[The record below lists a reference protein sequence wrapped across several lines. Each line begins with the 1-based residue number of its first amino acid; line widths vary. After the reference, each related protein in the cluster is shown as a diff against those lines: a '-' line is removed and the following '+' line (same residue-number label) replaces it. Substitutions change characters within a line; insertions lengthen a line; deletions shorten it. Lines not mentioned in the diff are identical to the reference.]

1 MFMNLFELDE
11 NSEAIISEFAK
22 PLSPKVIHRLESMG
36 IVPGKKVTKLS
47 SPLGG
52 AEVIQ
57 VQQSVYSLDSS
68 ITQNLI
74 IQ

>member
-1 MFMNLFELDE
+1 MNLNQLDE
-11 NSEAIISEFAK
+11 NSEATITEFGNT
-22 PLSPKVIHRLESMG
+22 LTPKVILRLESMG
-36 IVPGKKVTKLS
+36 ITPGEKVTKLS
-47 SPLGG
+47 TPLGG

-57 VQQSVYSLDSS
+57 VQQSVFSLDTT